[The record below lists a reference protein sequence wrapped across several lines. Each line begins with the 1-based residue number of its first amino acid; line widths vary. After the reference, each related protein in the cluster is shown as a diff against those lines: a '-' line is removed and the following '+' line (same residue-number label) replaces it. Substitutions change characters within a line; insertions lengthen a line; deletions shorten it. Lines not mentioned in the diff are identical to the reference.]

1 MYCADEKGRKRK
13 YSKNSAAI
21 AQNEQ
26 IYSKKWSFAVLLLT
40 NPPPLTITSSFAI
53 ESRVVP

>member
-1 MYCADEKGRKRK
+1 MKKDGSANIQKTVLPLRKM
-13 YSKNSAAI
+13 SKSTV
-21 AQNEQ
+21 
-26 IYSKKWSFAVLLLT
+26 KKWSFAVLLLT